1 MIRRASKAHGFT
13 ITEMII
19 VIAVFA
25 IVMVGVMT
33 ALLTYLRAAA
43 TATIRANAYGLAV
56 QEMEWLRS
64 MPYDSL
70 AVAGG
75 GITTS
80 ATPLPSTKTITISGH
95 EYEARYRIY
104 YGDDAYDGCLPY
116 PPNLAYLCRNG
127 PPATGKPADTNPKD
141 YKFAQVDVY
150 DKKSN
155 TQYASLNS
163 IFTAR
168 VAETGGN
175 TSAIVVTI
183 VDSAGN
189 AIDGASVRVQNA
201 ALSPV
206 VDQTQLTD
214 DNGVAL
220 FLDIAPD
227 SSPRFVVSAS
237 KNGYSSLS
245 TIAASGALVPTYPNV
260 SALVQ
265 QVSSATLRIDPI
277 SNNSLF
283 ATIVDGVGNP
293 RPGASFDIRGGYKLY
308 TDPADMTYSY
318 NQTVTAD
325 ASGEVS
331 LGALTPGEYLI
342 CQGAMQ
348 ACSSGQ
354 YLGAVWVAVGAMSY
368 QPFTIPSGN
377 VPAAN
382 GYMQTIQLHTVASS
396 ALPRISSVEPSIA
409 SLASPDIATTDIII
423 KGANVN
429 GAVVT
434 LEKSGVSIASTTVG
448 SDTSSQITRQ
458 FDLSSAATGGYTLK
472 VSVGG
477 GTIQQNSIAPG
488 VQGGVNV
495 TP

>member
-1 MIRRASKAHGFT
+1 MVERTSKTRGFT

-33 ALLTYLRAAA
+33 ALLTYLRIAA

-56 QEMEWLRS
+56 QEIEWLRS
-64 MPYDSL
+64 MPYDNL

-75 GITTS
+75 GIITS
-80 ATPLPSTKTITISGH
+80 ATPLPSTKTIVITGY
-95 EYEARYRIY
+95 EYEVRYRIY

-116 PPNLAYLCRNG
+116 PPNLSYLCRNG
-127 PPATGKPADTNPKD
+127 PPETGKPADTNPKD
-141 YKFAQVDVY
+141 YKLAQVDVY

-155 TQYASLNS
+155 TKYASLNS

-175 TSAIVVTI
+175 TSAIIVTI

-189 AIDGASVRVQNA
+189 PVNGASVRVQNS
-201 ALSPV
+201 ALSPA

-245 TIAASGALVPTYPNV
+245 TIATSGALVPTYPNV

-277 SNNSLF
+277 SNNSLL
-283 ATIVDGVGNP
+283 AMIVDGAGNP

-308 TDPADMTYSY
+308 TDPADMSYSY
-318 NQTVTAD
+318 NQTVTANS
-325 ASGEVS
+325 SGEVS
-331 LGALTPGEYLI
+331 LGGLTPGEYLI
-342 CQGAMQ
+342 CQASMQ
-348 ACSSGQ
+348 ACSGGQ
-354 YLGAVWVAVGAMSY
+354 YLGAVWVAVGAAPY

-377 VPAAN
+377 IPAAN
-382 GYMQTIQLHTVASS
+382 GYMQTIQLHTVTLSS
-396 ALPRISSVEPSIA
+396 LPRISSVEPSA
-409 SLASPDIATTDIII
+409 VSLASPDIASTDIII
-423 KGANVN
+423 KGANIS

-434 LEKSGVSIASTTVG
+434 LEKPGVTITSTTVG
-448 SDTSSQITRQ
+448 SDTPGQIARQ
-458 FDLSSAATGGYTLK
+458 FDLSAAATGGYTLK
-472 VSVGG
+472 ISAG
-477 GTIQQNSIAPG
+477 GTIEQNSIAPG
-488 VQGGVNV
+488 AQGGVNV